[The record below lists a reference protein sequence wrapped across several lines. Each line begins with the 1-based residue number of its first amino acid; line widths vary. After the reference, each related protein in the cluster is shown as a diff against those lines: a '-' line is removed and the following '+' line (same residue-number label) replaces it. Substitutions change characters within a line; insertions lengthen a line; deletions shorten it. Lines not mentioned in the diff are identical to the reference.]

1 MRNGLRSPSNL
12 ATASGLVASPHST
25 RCEPQIHKSPVR
37 VTGESGSGGA
47 ASSQRKGPTL
57 RHDGTGCDAG
67 HHDCAIGTRR
77 RNVVGCDRCV
87 RFHPDHRPCFHAA
100 RRPSHHRRRNRRR
113 DWAVADLLAD
123 RGLGCVKPCSAGGQH
138 PGRALITGKRTRL
151 RSSRRTKARSTR
163 LLARGYF

>member
-1 MRNGLRSPSNL
+1 M
-12 ATASGLVASPHST
+12 VADARVLIFHERT
-25 RCEPQIHKSPVR
+25 RDHLD
-37 VTGESGSGGA
+37 TGYPCRARHGCRITQRSGGA